1 MANVYT
7 NYKAKLS
14 TNELTTL
21 YTVPTTTTGIIKS
34 LRVTNIDEE
43 NDCKISC
50 FVVDSSSISYTLET
64 NRVVQKG
71 TSEELFNSYSFSTS
85 PVVLKESEII
95 KLQAQNGGD
104 LHAILS
110 VLELS
115 NT

>member
-1 MANVYT
+1 MPNVST
-7 NYKAKLS
+7 NYKAVLS
-14 TNELTTL
+14 TNQLTTF
-21 YTVPTTTTGIIKS
+21 YTVPTTTTAIVKS

-43 NDCKISC
+43 NDCKVSC
-50 FVVDSSSISYTLET
+50 FVVDSSSVSYTLET

-104 LHAILS
+104 LHVILS
-110 VLELS
+110 VLEIS

>member
-7 NYKAKLS
+7 NYKAVLS

-21 YTVPTTTTGIIKS
+21 YTVPTTTTAIVKS

-43 NDCKISC
+43 NDCKISSH
-50 FVVDSSSISYTLET
+50 VVDSSSISYTLET

-104 LHAILS
+104 LHVILS
-110 VLELS
+110 VLEIS

>member
-7 NYKAKLS
+7 NYKAILT

-21 YTVPTTTTGIIKS
+21 YTVGSETTAIIKS

-50 FVVDSSSISYTLET
+50 FIVDTDSVSYTLET
-64 NRVVQKG
+64 NRNVQKG

-85 PVVLKESEII
+85 PVVLKESEVV
-95 KLQAQNGGD
+95 KMHAQNGGD
-104 LHAILS
+104 LHVILS
-110 VLELS
+110 VMEIS
-115 NT
+115 

>member
-1 MANVYT
+1 MPDVYT
-7 NYKAKLS
+7 NYKEVVS

-21 YTVPTTTTGIIKS
+21 CTVPTTTTAIIKS

-43 NDCKISC
+43 NDCKVSSH
-50 FVVDSSSISYTLET
+50 VVDSSSISYTLET

-104 LHAILS
+104 LHVIPS

>member
-7 NYKAKLS
+7 NYKAILT

-21 YTVPTTTTGIIKS
+21 YTVGSETTAIIKS

-50 FVVDSSSISYTLET
+50 FVVDTDSVSYTLET
-64 NRVVQKG
+64 NRNVQKG

-85 PVVLKESEII
+85 PVVLKESEVV
-95 KLQAQNGGD
+95 KMHAQNGGD
-104 LHAILS
+104 LHVILS
-110 VLELS
+110 VLEIS
-115 NT
+115 

>member
-7 NYKAKLS
+7 NYKAILTTS
-14 TNELTTL
+14 ELTTL
-21 YTVPTTTTGIIKS
+21 YTVASESTAIIKS

-43 NDCKISC
+43 NDCKISS
-50 FVVDSSSISYTLET
+50 FLVDTDSVSYTLET
-64 NRVVQKG
+64 NRNVQKG

-85 PVVLKESEII
+85 PVVLKESEVI

-110 VLELS
+110 VLEIS
-115 NT
+115 